1 MQIDK
6 KFWQCAAGI
15 NGFIAVVMGAI
26 AAHAIADPH
35 MAAMA
40 EKASLYQL
48 IHAVLLLWLADRKG
62 RFSGFA
68 RHLFLVGIILFC
80 GTLYI
85 KALTGWALITKLAP
99 TGGMSFMAGWLM
111 IAIASYKDKA

>member
-6 KFWQCAAGI
+6 KIWQCVAGF
-15 NGFIAVVMGAI
+15 NGFVAIVMGAI
-26 AAHAIADPH
+26 AAHALADTH

-62 RFSGFA
+62 QFFTFA
-68 RHLFLVGIILFC
+68 RYLFLAGIILFC

-85 KALTGWALITKLAP
+85 KALTGWALVNKLAP

-111 IAIASYKDKA
+111 IVIGSYKDKA